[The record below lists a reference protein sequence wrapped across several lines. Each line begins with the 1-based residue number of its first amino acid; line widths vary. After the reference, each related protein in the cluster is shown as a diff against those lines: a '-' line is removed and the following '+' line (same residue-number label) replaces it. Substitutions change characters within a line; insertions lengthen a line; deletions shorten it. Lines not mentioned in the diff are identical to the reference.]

1 MAILEQEPSA
11 KIARVNVTKLLP
23 QKLFLRR
30 RFKDV
35 GGGELQEVRHAQLFP
50 LGAGVGE
57 QLQLVVLVHR
67 HDRANLLLRNNL
79 KRCVNSVKRDLSQ
92 HQHSKKGFG
101 LRAVELTRVA
111 S

>member
-1 MAILEQEPSA
+1 M
-11 KIARVNVTKLLP
+11 
-23 QKLFLRR
+23 RR

-67 HDRANLLLRNNL
+67 HDRANLLLINNL
-79 KRCVNSVKRDLSQ
+79 KRCVKRDLSQ